1 MITCIM
7 FHDVIKSEEIKI
19 PYNKL
24 RLKINGILDYNE
36 FENKIKYINN
46 NFTVISLD
54 DYIMNNFDIN
64 NNNCILTFD
73 DGLKCHLN
81 IVFPILKKYNLIGSF
96 YISGLPIFE
105 KKAISSHKIQFI
117 ISKYDN
123 NLNELLK
130 KIKELFRP
138 NDNKNEEL
146 SKLWNDLN
154 ISSVINNTW
163 SSHEIFIT
171 KLLRNPKYKNIL
183 DTIFEQEILN
193 ENNLTESDF
202 CDMFYLNRDDIVKLH
217 NEGMEIGGHGY
228 YHNSNDT
235 IKEINLIKQF
245 LTEINV
251 KHFLYSYPNGNTNI
265 EDLQSLNFSVG
276 LTTENDTIKK
286 YTNKLLLPRINCV
299 NIYESNSIALCGIQ
313 EQGLDICRF
322 LINNNIKINYL
333 ITIDKILAN
342 KNNASGWVN
351 YEEFSKQFNIP
362 IYYCKTYSLNHEEDI
377 EFFKKKNFNI
387 LLLGGWQRLLPKNIL
402 DTINI
407 GAIGQH
413 GSSELLPR
421 CRGRSPINWSIILNR
436 KRLVWN
442 IFIITPG
449 IDDGKIID
457 SKIIEINNHDD
468 CNTMYK
474 KIGIIVKK
482 MYLDNIPKLLN
493 NSYSCYSQ
501 TGEPTYYEKR
511 VPEQG
516 KINWNNSL
524 NDIYNLVRAVTFP
537 YPGAFTFNGFNKI
550 MIWKCQPFDYNI
562 IYNKNIGE
570 IVEIFDDN
578 SFIVNC
584 CDGTLL
590 ITEHDS
596 KHHNIGD
603 ILSNEL

>member
-1 MITCIM
+1 M
-7 FHDVIKSEEIKI
+7 FHDVIGFEENKI

-24 RLKINGILDYNE
+24 RVKINGIIDYNE

-46 NFTVISLD
+46 NFTVISFD
-54 DYIMNNFDIN
+54 NYIMNNYDVN

-105 KKAISSHKIQFI
+105 KKVIGSHKIQFI

-123 NLNELLK
+123 NLNILLK
-130 KIKELFRP
+130 KIKDLFTP
-138 NDNKNEEL
+138 INNKNEEL
-146 SKLWNDLN
+146 SKLWNDLS
-154 ISSVINNTW
+154 ISSIINNTW

-171 KLLRNPKYKNIL
+171 KLLRNPKYCYIL
-183 DTIFEQEILN
+183 DTLFEQEILN
-193 ENNLTESDF
+193 ENILTESDF
-202 CDMFYLNRDDIVKLH
+202 CDMFYLNRDDIVKMH
-217 NEGMEIGGHGY
+217 NEGMEFGGHGY

-235 IKEINLIKQF
+235 IKEINSIKQF
-245 LTEINV
+245 LIQINV
-251 KHFLYSYPNGNTNI
+251 KNLLYSYPNGTTNI
-265 EDLQSLNFSVG
+265 KDLQSLNFSVG
-276 LTTENDTIKK
+276 LTTENETIKK
-286 YTNKLLLPRINCV
+286 NTNKMLLPRINCTK
-299 NIYESNSIALCGIQ
+299 IYESNSIALCGIQ

-322 LINNNIKINYL
+322 LINNNITISYL
-333 ITIDKILAN
+333 ITIDKNLAN
-342 KNNASGWVN
+342 KNNASGWVD

-362 IYYCKTYSLNHEEDI
+362 IYYCKTYSLKHEEDI
-377 EFFKKKNFNI
+377 NFFKKNNFNI

-442 IFIITPG
+442 IFVITPG

-468 CNTMYK
+468 CNTLYK

-493 NSYSCYSQ
+493 NSYSYYSQ
-501 TGEPTYYEKR
+501 IGQPTYYEKR
-511 VPEQG
+511 IPEQG
-516 KINWNNSL
+516 YIDWNNSL
-524 NDIYNLVRAVTFP
+524 NDIYNLVRAVTYP
-537 YPGAFTFNGFNKI
+537 YPGAFTFNGLKKI

-570 IVEIFDDN
+570 IVEVFDDN
-578 SFIVNC
+578 SFVVNC

-596 KHHNIGD
+596 KNHNIGD

>member
-1 MITCIM
+1 M
-7 FHDVIKSEEIKI
+7 
-19 PYNKL
+19 
-24 RLKINGILDYNE
+24 
-36 FENKIKYINN
+36 
-46 NFTVISLD
+46 
-54 DYIMNNFDIN
+54 
-64 NNNCILTFD
+64 
-73 DGLKCHLN
+73 
-81 IVFPILKKYNLIGSF
+81 
-96 YISGLPIFE
+96 
-105 KKAISSHKIQFI
+105 
-117 ISKYDN
+117 
-123 NLNELLK
+123 
-130 KIKELFRP
+130 
-138 NDNKNEEL
+138 
-146 SKLWNDLN
+146 
-154 ISSVINNTW
+154 
-163 SSHEIFIT
+163 
-171 KLLRNPKYKNIL
+171 
-183 DTIFEQEILN
+183 
-193 ENNLTESDF
+193 
-202 CDMFYLNRDDIVKLH
+202 
-217 NEGMEIGGHGY
+217 
-228 YHNSNDT
+228 
-235 IKEINLIKQF
+235 
-245 LTEINV
+245 
-251 KHFLYSYPNGNTNI
+251 
-265 EDLQSLNFSVG
+265 
-276 LTTENDTIKK
+276 
-286 YTNKLLLPRINCV
+286 
-299 NIYESNSIALCGIQ
+299 
-313 EQGLDICRF
+313 
-322 LINNNIKINYL
+322 
-333 ITIDKILAN
+333 
-342 KNNASGWVN
+342 
-351 YEEFSKQFNIP
+351 
-362 IYYCKTYSLNHEEDI
+362 
-377 EFFKKKNFNI
+377 
-387 LLLGGWQRLLPKNIL
+387 GGWQRLLPKNIL